1 MDIKVNAQ
9 EWKGLDEED
18 RAKIQSIIGA
28 HFKDA
33 KVAGD
38 HKSEPAMKVLAQPR
52 MTSFNFKNP
61 FGSSACGIAEAA
73 AVAACA
79 ALSGPLVPICVA
91 AAHAAGNLCR
101 SKS

>member
-1 MDIKVNAQ
+1 MDVKVNSQ
-9 EWKGLDEED
+9 EWKGLSEED
-18 RAKIQSIIGA
+18 RAKIQSIISA

-33 KVAGD
+33 KVTGHHEA
-38 HKSEPAMKVLAQPR
+38 ELAMTALAQPR
-52 MTSFNFKNP
+52 VTSFNFKNP
-61 FGSSACGIAEAA
+61 LGSSACGIAEAA